1 MHQGKLM
8 TETAAR
14 PAHANLDRAAWIDA
28 AFDMLAEGGIDAVRV
43 DPLAKALGVTRGSFY
58 WHFRD
63 RADLHHALLAEWR
76 RRASYQVFAKIEGM
90 REPPGQRLERIL
102 NLPASGPRATRA
114 ANIEL
119 GIRLW
124 ARRDKDAAK
133 ALRHIDRTRIRYFMT
148 LLLQHGVARADA
160 RARATVF
167 YTYLLAE
174 AWVQSDNKDA
184 IREACA
190 RFLVQT

>member
-1 MHQGKLM
+1 MS
-8 TETAAR
+8 ENTAAPR
-14 PAHANLDRAAWIDA
+14 PQQGASLDRSAWIEA
-28 AFDMLAEGGIDAVRV
+28 AFDTLADGGIDAVRV

-63 RADLHHALLAEWR
+63 RADLHLALLAEWR
-76 RRASYQVFAKIEGM
+76 RRASYQVFARIEGTQ
-90 REPPGQRLERIL
+90 EPPGKRLERII

-119 GIRLW
+119 AIRLW

-148 LLLQHGVARADA
+148 LLHQHGVPRAEART
-160 RARATVF
+160 RATVF
-167 YTYLLAE
+167 YAYLLSE
-174 AWVQSDNKDA
+174 AWIQTDGKDA
-184 IREACA
+184 LREAA
-190 RFLVQT
+190 SRFLLQL